1 MNCGCKWT
9 LLLSAVLAV
18 NGSRASLPAPSEN
31 PWSVIVTRNV
41 FALKEEPPPVS
52 PDKPDAPPPPSNVE
66 LLGIATING
75 KQRVYLRT
83 IEVGKPTATPPET
96 FTLSVDEPMRNDV
109 ELGEVDEK
117 GGVVKI
123 KNRGV
128 AQTINFKDNA
138 AKSVAVAAAPAPGA
152 PGAPGAAPGTGIPM
166 PKAASVPQETL
177 NRLRNLQR
185 PVRATDGQSST
196 AMQPPGM
203 YSGQAGIQP
212 TTQPAPLSA
221 EEQMV
226 LMEVER
232 ERTRHLVD
240 QGKAPPL
247 PPTVLQQML
256 NNENNQQTAQ
266 PAGAFP
272 AFPPMN
278 RR

>member
-1 MNCGCKWT
+1 M

-18 NGSRASLPAPSEN
+18 NGSQASLPAPAEN

-41 FALKEEPPPVS
+41 FALKEEP
-52 PDKPDAPPPPSNVE
+52 KPTTGAETNAPPPPSNVE
-66 LLGIATING
+66 LLGIATIFG

-96 FTLSVDEPMRNDV
+96 FTLSIDEPMRNDV
-109 ELGEVDEK
+109 ELVDVDEK
-117 GGVVKI
+117 GGIVKI

-152 PGAPGAAPGTGIPM
+152 PGAPGAAPGAAPASGIPM
-166 PKAASVPQETL
+166 PKGAQGTRVEEAI

-203 YSGQAGIQP
+203 YSGQAAAQPAAQP
-212 TTQPAPLSA
+212 TPALSA
-221 EEQMV
+221 DEQMV
-226 LMEVER
+226 MMEVER
-232 ERTRHLVD
+232 ERTRDLVE

-256 NNENNQQTAQ
+256 NSENNQQSAR
-266 PAGAFP
+266 PGGGFP
-272 AFPPMN
+272 GFP
-278 RR
+278 R